1 MLREPL
7 QTVSVASPVDDP
19 VRSAPAVQALVLQN
33 VALLAIA
40 ALIGVTPL
48 VWVILYP
55 PGS

>member
-1 MLREPL
+1 M
-7 QTVSVASPVDDP
+7 SVASPDDDP
-19 VRSAPAVQALVLQN
+19 VPSAPAVQALVLQN

-55 PGS
+55 PGT

>member
-1 MLREPL
+1 MVREPM
-7 QTVSVASPVDDP
+7 QVASVASPDDSP
-19 VRSAPAVQALVLQN
+19 VRSAQADQASVLQN